1 MNNSGVQESQ
11 NAPARLVIAD
21 DHELVRDGLQRM
33 LSGEQDLEI
42 VAEATNG
49 REALDVCR
57 KLRPDLVLMDVRMP
71 QMDGLEATRAIK
83 GEMPATS
90 VLIVTTHE
98 SPDYL
103 FEAVE
108 AGAAGYVLKDAP
120 KRQLIN
126 AARRTLNG
134 ESPLNQEL
142 AMQLIQRFAGERRV
156 PKAPNAESYAPEVR
170 GHEAPSSEGLT
181 NRELEVLR
189 LMARGQ
195 TNAQIASE
203 LVISVGTSKTHVQHI
218 IGKLGVSDRTQA
230 VVRAIEAGIVVPG
243 VAEERRP

>member
-1 MNNSGVQESQ
+1 MTDSDSQ
-11 NAPARLVIAD
+11 KPHRSPARIVIAD

-33 LSGEQDLEI
+33 LSSERDLEI
-42 VAEATNG
+42 VAEAANG
-49 REALDVCR
+49 REALKLCR
-57 KLRPDLVLMDVRMP
+57 ELHPDLVLMDVRMP

-83 GEMPATS
+83 EELPATS

-103 FEAVE
+103 FQAID

-142 AMQLIQRFAGERRV
+142 ALQLIRRFADERMTAREELPV
-156 PKAPNAESYAPEVR
+156 PQAR
-170 GHEAPSSEGLT
+170 GRQAPSSEGLT
-181 NRELEVLR
+181 PRELEVLQ

-195 TNAQIASE
+195 TNAQIAAE
-203 LVISVGTSKTHVQHI
+203 LVVSTGTSKTHVQHI
-218 IGKLGVSDRTQA
+218 ISKLGVSDRTQA
-230 VVRAIEAGIVVPG
+230 VVRAIELGLVGPG
-243 VAEERRP
+243 NRS